1 MSTVKSLHHRGIGLL
16 ILTTFVWGTSF
27 PAQKYVVAYLSP
39 AVILTMRFA
48 VAAIALIPWLRQ
60 LNRRLLIAGSL
71 LGGLY
76 FSACTLALM
85 GLEITASNRA
95 AFIISLN
102 VILVP
107 LLSGTVL
114 RRRLSSQV
122 LIAAGLA
129 VLGIGIMSWEG
140 GGLSL
145 GDLLVFLA
153 ALSFAVYI
161 LLLDTITPHHSTL
174 PLTAVQLWVMTLLSL
189 VWAGPQI
196 VNQFGPI
203 MNYFGILFYLG
214 LAVTALPIWAQAQA
228 QRWVAAHEAALLYML
243 EPVFATL
250 LSFWFLGET
259 LGVRGLVGAGVILLA
274 TLLGQN
280 VGKGLIRLV
289 AKVRIGS
296 AN

>member
-1 MSTVKSLHHRGIGLL
+1 
-16 ILTTFVWGTSF
+16 
-27 PAQKYVVAYLSP
+27 
-39 AVILTMRFA
+39 
-48 VAAIALIPWLRQ
+48 
-60 LNRRLLIAGSL
+60 
-71 LGGLY
+71 
-76 FSACTLALM
+76 
-85 GLEITASNRA
+85 
-95 AFIISLN
+95 
-102 VILVP
+102 
-107 LLSGTVL
+107 
-114 RRRLSSQV
+114 
-122 LIAAGLA
+122 
-129 VLGIGIMSWEG
+129 
-140 GGLSL
+140 
-145 GDLLVFLA
+145 
-153 ALSFAVYI
+153 I
-161 LLLDTITPHHSTL
+161 LLLDKLTSRYATL

-196 VNQFGPI
+196 IYQVGTVINH
-203 MNYFGILFYLG
+203 FGILCYLG

-228 QRWVAAHEAALLYML
+228 QRWVAAHEAALLYTL